1 MSGRPKQGIDYA
13 GWDVTMFDND
23 RKMDKLL
30 DAQGWLGFSIYFYIC
45 QKAYGDEGYFYRW
58 SDDSDASIARKMGAG
73 IRSGTVKATVEACL
87 RCGLFDKRLYA
98 QGVLTS
104 RGMQKRY
111 AIAIAKRRV
120 RSAIREYWL
129 LTPEESGSITLVPL
143 STVSP
148 SANVYALAA
157 NTHLQ
162 AANDETQAANAT
174 KERKGNGTAAG
185 IFYNIP
191 SNPFGEDDGEE
202 NPVFVDNLLVYARNN
217 LLYMTPNNESELLTF
232 RDDDHLT
239 DELII
244 HVIDEACGNGHRV
257 YNYVKSI
264 LNRCVDENVR
274 TVAEFKAASEAHA
287 RKKGGRRNA
296 DAGRAGDSG
305 PRKLFEGQTI
315 V

>member
-1 MSGRPKQGIDYA
+1 
-13 GWDVTMFDND
+13 MFDND

-45 QKAYGDEGYFYRW
+45 QKAYGDEGYFYIW
-58 SDDSDASIARKMGAG
+58 SDDSDAAIARRMGAG

-87 RCGLFDKRLYA
+87 RCGLFDKRLFA

-129 LTPEESGSITLVPL
+129 LRPEETGSINLVPL
-143 STVSP
+143 SAVTSSTYPYVPP
-148 SANVYALAA
+148 SNS
-157 NTHLQ
+157 HLQ
-162 AANDETQAANAT
+162 AANDEMRPANAT
-174 KERKGNGTAAG
+174 KESKGKATPTPAG
-185 IFYNIP
+185 VYYNIP
-191 SNPFGEDDGEE
+191 SNPYGEDDGED
-202 NPVFVDNLLVYARNN
+202 NPVFVDRLIVYAREN
-217 LLYMTPNNESELLTF
+217 LMCMTPNNEAELLTF
-232 RDDDHLT
+232 RDDGLPD
-239 DELII
+239 DLII
-244 HVIDEACGNGHRV
+244 HVIDEACGNGKRV

-264 LNRCVDENVR
+264 LNRCVEENVLS
-274 TVAEFKAASEAHA
+274 VAEFKAASDEHA

-296 DAGRAGDSG
+296 NAGRAGDSG